1 MENKRK
7 VIIDFKQ
14 LEQKYVDLL
23 NETYPTGFLGH
34 TIRFP
39 NTKGEI
45 ITAVR
50 LETDDCIF
58 LVKLSAQQKQVLTEA
73 EMDEM
78 IKPSEKDSEEVD
90 DGGGGEDEEAE
101 PAPGRGMDDDD

>member
-14 LEQKYVDLL
+14 LEPKYVDQL

-39 NTKGEI
+39 NAKGEI

-50 LETDDCIF
+50 LETEECIF

-78 IKPSEKDSEEVD
+78 IKPTEKDPDEAD
-90 DGGGGEDEEAE
+90 DSGGDEEE
-101 PAPGRGMDDDD
+101 EDPRPRGGMDDDD